1 MSIEPGRVK
10 PPIVVTISQI
20 LAVLWTIRC
29 LVRLAFALETR
40 RYILLYGS
48 LAGPVLF
55 DLVIAL
61 ICIFCLT
68 RSRRRTP
75 AGLLANGIP
84 ILIAFL
90 LIVFSA
96 ESWTLW
102 HWISYGGPAEP
113 PWLPRDFSYQFTY
126 RTYEAVLGA
135 CIFTFIEEFVLGM
148 ALLRLFFSAASG
160 EYFGFQWRSPFR
172 RTSVMRGLDRDH

>member
-1 MSIEPGRVK
+1 MSTEPGRIK
-10 PPIVVTISQI
+10 QPIVVTISQI
-20 LAVLWTIRC
+20 IAILWILRC

-40 RYILLYGS
+40 RYTMLYGS
-48 LAGPVLF
+48 FAGPVWF

-75 AGLLANGIP
+75 AGLLANAIP
-84 ILIAFL
+84 ALIAFL

-126 RTYEAVLGA
+126 RTHEALLGA
-135 CIFTFIEEFVLGM
+135 CIF
-148 ALLRLFFSAASG
+148 RL
-160 EYFGFQWRSPFR
+160 
-172 RTSVMRGLDRDH
+172 